1 MQLNLPSCELK
12 IKDGEDNTSRKL
24 IFDISRKQW
33 VALTPEEYVRQ
44 MFMHYMINYLSMPV
58 THISVEQAFTFEN
71 GKPQRVDMV
80 VYDRDTTPF
89 ILVECKAPTV
99 KISQNTFDQASRY
112 NTVIK
117 AKYIIIT
124 NGLNHYC
131 AKTED
136 FINYQIIK
144 EMPSYPQR

>member
-124 NGLNHYC
+124 NGLNHYS